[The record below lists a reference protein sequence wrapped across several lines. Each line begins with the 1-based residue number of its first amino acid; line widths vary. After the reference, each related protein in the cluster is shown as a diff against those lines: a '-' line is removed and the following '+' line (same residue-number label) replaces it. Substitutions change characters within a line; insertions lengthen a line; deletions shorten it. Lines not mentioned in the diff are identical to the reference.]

1 MSPLQDELNYFLRR
15 ARTNPPEAAAYEFLE
30 HLSEEGKLFDYTEQD
45 WIEAG
50 KSLGMDDDKI
60 AAWIETAASWV
71 QDTTD
76 EGEYEPETAF
86 WAAK

>member
-1 MSPLQDELNYFLRR
+1 MSPLQDELNHFLRGV
-15 ARTNPPEAAAYEFLE
+15 RTNPPEVAAYEFLE
-30 HLSEEGKLFDYTEQD
+30 HLSEEGKLFNYSEQD

-60 AAWIETAASWV
+60 SNWIETAASWI

-76 EGEYEPETAF
+76 EGHEAPEPAF
-86 WAAK
+86 WS